1 MLKYYM
7 VIIMVKLKDNSKIEP
22 KNRTKK
28 ITKSFHNSN
37 VLFSGINQNKF
48 KDLNNIN
55 ITLKEYSNTLN
66 KNNEYI
72 LEQIDTIK
80 RAQLFIN
87 ESMQHLNDIPKNI
100 LIALGNASFQVNKL
114 SNIQQ
119 MCLLKFIPSIDEH
132 IYKKK
137 MKQISK
143 NDAKIMFEMNINYDV
158 ERNRFLKNDK
168 VVSLKLIKQCARSSD
183 FFDEISADELLSLA
197 QHLCEYPQLGS
208 EHPVGKEIL
217 NICKKLK
224 NEYLKEIS
232 PMVLY
237 RARIKEKEDL
247 GFLEEEMRKAPFGI
261 SSQGRFNE
269 TGRGT
274 FYLTDSIEASCT
286 EVRKHNSTVAQI
298 QIGKFKNKSSVYV
311 LDIRGWTN
319 DFAKFCSTPSSN
331 DKKISKEYLIS
342 NYFGTCLKMCEI
354 NGILYK
360 NKEGNNLYAFF
371 DDKLFDY
378 EGSQFK

>member
-1 MLKYYM
+1 M
-7 VIIMVKLKDNSKIEP
+7 VIIMVKLKDNSKIEQ
-22 KNRTKK
+22 KNLTKK
-28 ITKSFHNSN
+28 FEKSFCNSN
-37 VLFSGINQNKF
+37 VLSSGINQDKF
-48 KDLNNIN
+48 NDLNNIN
-55 ITLKEYSNTLN
+55 IILKEYSNTLN
-66 KNNEYI
+66 KNKEYV

-80 RAQLFIN
+80 RAQQFIN
-87 ESMQHLNDIPKNI
+87 ESMQHLNNVPKNI
-100 LIALGNASFQVNKL
+100 LIALGNASFQVGKL

-119 MCLLKFIPSIDEH
+119 MCLLKFIPSINEH

-137 MKQISK
+137 MRQISK
-143 NDAKIMFEMNINYDV
+143 NDAKIMFEMDINYDI
-158 ERNRFLKNDK
+158 ERNRFLKDDK
-168 VVSLKLIKQCARSSD
+168 VVSLKLIQQCARSSE
-183 FFDEISADELLSLA
+183 FFDKISADELLSFT
-197 QHLCEYPQLGS
+197 QHLYDYPQLGS
-208 EHPVGKEIL
+208 EHSVGKKIL
-217 NICKKLK
+217 NACQKLK
-224 NEYLKEIS
+224 TEYLEKMV
-232 PMVLY
+232 PTVLY
-237 RARIKEKEDL
+237 RARTKRKEDS

-286 EVRKHNSTVAQI
+286 EVRKHNSTVEQI
-298 QIGKFKNKSSVYV
+298 QIGKFKNKSNVYV
-311 LDIRGWTN
+311 IDIRDWTN
-319 DFAKFCSTPSSN
+319 DFSKFCSTPSSS

-378 EGSQFK
+378 EGSQFE